1 MLFLMSFYDANKKP
15 AGAGSGVFW
24 AVFGLKLWVVRQLRR
39 VELCYVGVARIIPSI
54 SLPNQE
60 LLTFYG

>member
-24 AVFGLKLWVVRQLRR
+24 AVFWAVFGPKLWVVRQLQR
-39 VELCYVGVARIIPSI
+39 VVLR
-54 SLPNQE
+54 
-60 LLTFYG
+60 

>member
-24 AVFGLKLWVVRQLRR
+24 AVFGPKLWVIRQIRR
-39 VELCYVGVARIIPSI
+39 VVLR
-54 SLPNQE
+54 
-60 LLTFYG
+60 

>member
-24 AVFGLKLWVVRQLRR
+24 AVFRPKLWVIRQVRR
-39 VELCYVGVARIIPSI
+39 VVLR
-54 SLPNQE
+54 
-60 LLTFYG
+60 